1 MTTKHVS
8 PVGAIPPDGEAAR
21 WLIAH
26 GADPADLNVFSS
38 RRGNWEVMV
47 RGLFTNPTVRNLLG
61 DAIPAGSTIHTPSG
75 DILPLWQA
83 AGRYAAADEP
93 LVLRSEEHT
102 SELQSLMRTSY

>member
-61 DAIPAGSTIHTPSG
+61 DAIPAGSTINTPSG
-75 DILPLWQA
+75 D
-83 AGRYAAADEP
+83 
-93 LVLRSEEHT
+93 RSEEHT
-102 SELQSLMRTSY
+102 SELQSLMRISYAVFCLKKKIKRRKV